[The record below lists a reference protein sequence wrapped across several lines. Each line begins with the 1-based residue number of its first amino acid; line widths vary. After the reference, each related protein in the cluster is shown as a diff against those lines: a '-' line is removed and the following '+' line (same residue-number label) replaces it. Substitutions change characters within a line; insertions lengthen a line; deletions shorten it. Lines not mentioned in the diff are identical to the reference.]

1 MMNLGGHFGVWDYS
15 IFFTMLL
22 ASSAIGIY
30 YAFKAAKKPQAPKS
44 MGVVPVAMSLIST
57 SISPVAMLGIPAEMY
72 FYGVGFI
79 MIQLG
84 LLFTVL
90 LTNRIYMPMFHNLDV
105 TSAFQYLELRF
116 NRTLRTICSVSSALQ
131 MIVYMSIVLYGPALA
146 LQQVT
151 GVNLW
156 LSVVSIGVVCT
167 FYTTVGG
174 IKAIVMADVFMSFI
188 KYASI
193 ILLAVKGT
201 VDVGGWQIVYEKNR
215 DSQRLYLF
223 DFHPDPTVRHSA
235 WSLVIGG
242 TFLWLTMYAVN
253 QGWVQRY
260 LSMPNVAAVRRAMWV
275 NLMGVIAL
283 QSLLCYVG
291 LVIFARYSDCDP
303 ISTRQVTAADQVT
316 QVFYSGTYPQWHMH
330 SGESSIIGRTAASSG
345 KVEEGGKSIFRH
357 GHTGSY
363 PGVPGL
369 IVSGIFSGGLSGVS
383 ASLSSLATTTL
394 QDIVKTY
401 IKPDLGDRAAGILL
415 KVLTV
420 VFGVIVVAMVYVAQQ
435 MGDVLQSALSILG
448 IVGGPLVGVYSL
460 GIFVPFANSIGAT
473 AGLVAGVATLSWIS
487 VGAYLRRPLHWRPPV
502 SVDGCVP
509 LYLNATGLEQPVLPA
524 ANIDAHNSQIEYIY
538 RLSYLWYSFLGAVIV
553 LVLGSFV
560 SLLTIRWS
568 KPVEERLLI
577 RITCKCSRR
586 GTERNVKSPSVSSD
600 ISPDG
605 GPFFVEP
612 IVPDSSHHNLAQL
625 GVSNRSSVTPLTTG
639 TKQKRVKELIFR
651 KFNGTIQNKVSNGN
665 DVQMS
670 SITAGNMESS
680 RDECRGT
687 TSHEVKFISPPT

>member
-1 MMNLGGHFGVWDYS
+1 
-15 IFFTMLL
+15 
-22 ASSAIGIY
+22 
-30 YAFKAAKKPQAPKS
+30 
-44 MGVVPVAMSLIST
+44 
-57 SISPVAMLGIPAEMY
+57 
-72 FYGVGFI
+72 
-79 MIQLG
+79 
-84 LLFTVL
+84 
-90 LTNRIYMPMFHNLDV
+90 
-105 TSAFQYLELRF
+105 
-116 NRTLRTICSVSSALQ
+116 
-131 MIVYMSIVLYGPALA
+131 
-146 LQQVT
+146 
-151 GVNLW
+151 
-156 LSVVSIGVVCT
+156 
-167 FYTTVGG
+167 
-174 IKAIVMADVFMSFI
+174 
-188 KYASI
+188 
-193 ILLAVKGT
+193 
-201 VDVGGWQIVYEKNR
+201 
-215 DSQRLYLF
+215 
-223 DFHPDPTVRHSA
+223 
-235 WSLVIGG
+235 
-242 TFLWLTMYAVN
+242 MYAVN

-303 ISTRQVTAADQVT
+303 VSTRQVTAADQVNPFF
-316 QVFYSGTYPQWHMH
+316 VMD
-330 SGESSIIGRTAASSG
+330 IL
-345 KVEEGGKSIFRH
+345 
-357 GHTGSY
+357 GSY

-553 LVLGSFV
+553 LALGSFV

-577 RITCKCSRR
+577 RITCKCSSRR
-586 GTERNVKSPSVSSD
+586 GTERNVKSPSVSSA

-651 KFNGTIQNKVSNGN
+651 KFNGTVQNKVSNGN

-670 SITAGNMESS
+670 SITAGNTESS
-680 RDECRGT
+680 SDECRGT
-687 TSHEVKFISPPT
+687 TSHEVTFIPPPA